1 MINLSKREKRLI
13 IILASIIFIGAFYFF
28 IIQPIINFKTN
39 ADNSYEKN
47 MSKLNKLEEIN
58 TTYKELIT
66 EKNRLNA
73 ATPQDSGIAALVD
86 QIAGGLNI
94 AGNKT
99 RLDESPGV
107 VQNGF
112 QKITTT
118 IKFEGITI
126 HSLLEFI
133 NKLETSN
140 TTLKVNKLLITS
152 AIKERSRY
160 DAIITV
166 ISLTKR

>member
-1 MINLSKREKRLI
+1 MINLSKREKRLV
-13 IILASIIFIGAFYFF
+13 IILFAIIFTGVLYYL
-28 IIQPIINFKTN
+28 IIQPVIKFKRD
-39 ADNSYEKN
+39 ADSSYEKN
-47 MSKLNKLEEIN
+47 MARINKLEDIN
-58 TTYKELIT
+58 ASYRELLA
-66 EKNRLNA
+66 EKSRMNA
-73 ATPQDSGIAALVD
+73 VTPEDTGIAPLVD

-94 AGNKT
+94 SGNKA

-107 VQNGF
+107 IQNGF

-118 IKFEGITI
+118 IKFEGVTI
-126 HSLLEFI
+126 SSLLEFI

-140 TTLKVNKLLITS
+140 ATLKVNKLLITS

-166 ISLTKR
+166 VSLTKR